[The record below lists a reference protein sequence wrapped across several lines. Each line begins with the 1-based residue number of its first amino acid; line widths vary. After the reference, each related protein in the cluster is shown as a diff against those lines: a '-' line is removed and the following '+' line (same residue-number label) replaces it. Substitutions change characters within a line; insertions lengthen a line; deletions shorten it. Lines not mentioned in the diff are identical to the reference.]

1 MTDSINDCRV
11 KKESRQEEQEFVET
25 VLKVLGIESQA
36 EACND
41 RRDRRNDIMYDDQP
55 LARRQLQYWM
65 HEIAATALPESLS
78 Q

>member
-1 MTDSINDCRV
+1 V
-11 KKESRQEEQEFVET
+11 
-25 VLKVLGIESQA
+25 
-36 EACND
+36 
-41 RRDRRNDIMYDDQP
+41 YDDQP